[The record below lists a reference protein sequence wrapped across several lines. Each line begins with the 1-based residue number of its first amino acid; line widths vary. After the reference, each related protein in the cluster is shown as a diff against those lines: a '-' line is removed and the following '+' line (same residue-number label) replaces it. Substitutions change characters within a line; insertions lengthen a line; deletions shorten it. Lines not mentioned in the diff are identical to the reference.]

1 MARAEQLD
9 RDLRA
14 AMPGLWRLGSQTE
27 VLALVDDL
35 NEHIDGYN
43 QTTTWEPRTR
53 LDREAVVAQWQQ
65 LRR

>member
-1 MARAEQLD
+1 
-9 RDLRA
+9 
-14 AMPGLWRLGSQTE
+14 MPGLWRLGSQTE